1 MPIPTEPLG
10 SVPRTRELIRALGVK
25 DCDDPSLS
33 RDTAFEKIRSRVV
46 GID

>member
-10 SVPRTRELIRALGVK
+10 SVPRIRERIQALGAK

-33 RDTAFEKIRSRVV
+33 RDTALEKIRSRVL